1 MSTPQ
6 ITPSI
11 IHQESFTD
19 LDFVTIILEALLY
32 DDLITM
38 DQYHDALESY
48 QTIYLRLL
56 NCFRCTPQQFY
67 SVFGRDEHEVYL
79 DDFDGLLRAGS
90 TVASLVRSVTTDVEN

>member
-79 DDFDGLLRAGS
+79 DDFEGLLCQGYSRE
-90 TVASLVRSVTTDVEN
+90 SLRVSVTAVE

>member
-38 DQYHDALESY
+38 NQYHDALESY
-48 QTIYLRLL
+48 QTVYLRLL

-67 SVFGRDEHEVYL
+67 ALFGRDEIEVYMEDL
-79 DDFDGLLRAGS
+79 VGHLNSKVTIHDIRDLVSS
-90 TVASLVRSVTTDVEN
+90 TY

>member
-48 QTIYLRLL
+48 QTVYLRLL

-67 SVFGRDEHEVYL
+67 SLFGRDEHAKSIWMTSRVSCAKDTQGRVFECL
-79 DDFDGLLRAGS
+79 
-90 TVASLVRSVTTDVEN
+90 

>member
-6 ITPSI
+6 LTPSI
-11 IHQESFTD
+11 IHQEFFTD
-19 LDFVTIILEALLY
+19 LDFVTIILEALLH

-56 NCFRCTPQQFY
+56 KCFRCTPEQFY
-67 SVFGRDEHEVYL
+67 SLFGRDECEVYL
-79 DDFDGLLRAGS
+79 EDFEGLFCLGYSRESLR
-90 TVASLVRSVTTDVEN
+90 LSVTTGE